1 MMTTEERIDKMLD
14 AFKSM
19 QENPNF
25 RLHKFDIYEHPEL
38 KGVKIIHEEYTTKRG
53 GVYETDSNWY
63 IISNG
68 ESQLLQDV
76 IVDKT
81 SLLEFKSGL
90 TKFNYALGGVIFN

>member
-14 AFKSM
+14 AFKDM

-25 RLHKFDIYEHPEL
+25 RLHKFDVYEHPEL
-38 KGVKIIHEEYTTKRG
+38 KDVKIVYEEFTTKRG
-53 GVYETDSNWY
+53 GIYETDANWI

-68 ESQLLQDV
+68 KSQFLQDV

-90 TKFNYALGGVIFN
+90 TKINYALGGVIFN